1 MESAGNNLN
10 GRVLNAVIDF
20 DFIVNTELGLVRFIR
35 DNFQDDRVFD
45 LDVLNKSD
53 REILSLLC
61 SRDNPNPLSIIST
74 QENMCDIDP
83 LYNSFFINYKKEI
96 ISKSV
101 SERNILGFVSLVLS
115 SGTNMGINCSI
126 SIRDDLEKEQIIS
139 HFKRF
144 SFIYKSETSSIKSK
158 DVFYIKDFN
167 FFTDTNIGYDD
178 ITHKKIYISPRKY
191 TLDFIKSSD
200 SKLATTN
207 VFVEIGKNYIIKEP
221 NNNEH
226 Q

>member
-74 QENMCDIDP
+74 QENMRDIDP
-83 LYNSFFINYKKEI
+83 LYNSFFINYKK
-96 ISKSV
+96 
-101 SERNILGFVSLVLS
+101 
-115 SGTNMGINCSI
+115 
-126 SIRDDLEKEQIIS
+126 
-139 HFKRF
+139 
-144 SFIYKSETSSIKSK
+144 
-158 DVFYIKDFN
+158 
-167 FFTDTNIGYDD
+167 
-178 ITHKKIYISPRKY
+178 
-191 TLDFIKSSD
+191 
-200 SKLATTN
+200 
-207 VFVEIGKNYIIKEP
+207 
-221 NNNEH
+221 
-226 Q
+226 